1 MINTDFQKLEE
12 RFNQLTHKNNDTLK
26 QRTIEKLTNEA
37 KDLRKE
43 LYNLN
48 QKYDNVQKKFIKTLD
63 NIENIDEYLTSLS
76 NSKTRTHK
84 QNQDREEDN
93 EDAI

>member
-12 RFNQLTHKNNDTLK
+12 RFNQLTLRNNDTLK
-26 QRTIEKLTNEA
+26 QRTIERLTNEA
-37 KDLRKE
+37 KNLRKE
-43 LYNLN
+43 LYSLN
-48 QKYDNVQKKFIKTLD
+48 QKYDNVQKKLIKSLD

-84 QNQDREEDN
+84 QNQNREEDN